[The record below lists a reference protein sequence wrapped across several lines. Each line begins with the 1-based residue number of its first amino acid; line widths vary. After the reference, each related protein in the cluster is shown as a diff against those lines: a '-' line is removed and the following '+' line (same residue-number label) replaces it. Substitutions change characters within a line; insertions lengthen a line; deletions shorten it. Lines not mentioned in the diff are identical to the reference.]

1 MMILIRTVYSAETPM
16 PAVVAT
22 ALMNSCWITC
32 SGDSLSGETKFPV
45 PVRAGNCAQHHETA
59 VPIDL
64 RTAKWRPN
72 PLEFPALREFAD
84 RGRSVSRARSAHIGL
99 NARS

>member
-1 MMILIRTVYSAETPM
+1 ML
-16 PAVVAT
+16 AVVLP
-22 ALMNSCWITC
+22 ALMNS
-32 SGDSLSGETKFPV
+32 SSSDERFPV
-45 PVRAGNCAQHHETA
+45 PARQNSLFRFEQGIAHNNHETA

-64 RTAKWRPN
+64 RTDKWRPN

-99 NARS
+99 NARSSSTSISIATLSFS